1 MQEKREIKN
10 KPSSK
15 LSIAGYLEKIT
26 REIVAIGFWF
36 YVFVKLF
43 ILDID
48 QLVVNRFAPEYAWI
62 LNLKFFILI
71 GIIAAVW
78 LFTKNKHVLVW
89 FLYIVFYPVIVLFW
103 KVPYFIFKQKSWV
116 LAVALLNSVISFFK
130 SLKFNF
136 IAIAFFLIS
145 VVVILIFSSPVL
157 LWLSILSILTILLI
171 IYVHQFSLVFRPSS
185 IFQVHLKIF
194 SGIRRRGTPSFALD
208 DEIKNLPVEK
218 LNEKQLE
225 KWTTNLQLSVLFN
238 RLCLFAAKKLQDYQK
253 SGLNV
258 VSYVVTL
265 LLLLIITITAF
276 GAIFFGLYKIEGV
289 FFNLAAKPT
298 FFIFLYYSFNNLL
311 FNSISEVVPVMTIS
325 RAAAMIEWFFA
336 LFLVAILVSLLI
348 SVKSQRYSDE
358 LSKVIK
364 EIEKEG
370 ESMEGFIREEYK
382 LKSIGE
388 AISALEKL
396 KASLVNFIYQITKN
410 IE

>member
-1 MQEKREIKN
+1 MQEKRETRK
-10 KPSSK
+10 KPSKK
-15 LSIAGYLEKIT
+15 LSITGYLEKIT
-26 REIVAIGFWF
+26 REIIAIGFWF

-43 ILDID
+43 IFDMD
-48 QLVVNRFAPEYAWI
+48 QLVVNKFAPEYAWI

-71 GIIAAVW
+71 GIVAIVW
-78 LFTKNKHVLVW
+78 LFTKNKHILIW
-89 FLYIVFYPVIVLFW
+89 FFYIIFYPVIVLFW
-103 KVPYFIFKQKSWV
+103 KIPYFIFKQRSWV
-116 LAVALLNSVISFFK
+116 LAFALLNAVISFFK
-130 SLKFNF
+130 SIKFNF

-145 VVVILIFSSPVL
+145 VVAILIFSSPML
-157 LWLSILSILTILLI
+157 LWLSVLAILTILLI
-171 IYVHQFSLVFRPSS
+171 IYIHQFSLVFRPSS

-208 DEIKNLPVEK
+208 DEIRNLPVEK

-225 KWTTNLQLSVLFN
+225 KWTTNLQMSVLFN
-238 RLCLFAAKKLQDYQK
+238 RLCLFTAKKLQDYQK

-265 LLLLIITITAF
+265 LLLVIITITAF
-276 GAIFFGLYKIEGV
+276 GANFYGLYKIEGD
-289 FFNLAAKPT
+289 FFNLAAEPT
-298 FFIFLYYSFNNLL
+298 FFLFFYYSFNNLL

-325 RAAAMIEWFFA
+325 QAAAMIESFFA
-336 LFLVAILVSLLI
+336 LFLVVILVSLLI
-348 SVKSQRYSDE
+348 SVKSQRHSEE

-364 EIEKEG
+364 KIEKEG

-388 AISALEKL
+388 AISELEKL
-396 KASLVNFIYQITKN
+396 KASLVNFIYQITKS